1 MTEEA
6 KHTHDAMRGK
16 IKLSD
21 FKPSN
26 LHPKAKFRI
35 SMALIGTFLLIFG
48 CIFMLSTATI
58 AFNPDVSTPA
68 GLSAFFKD
76 LVAIGYVVG
85 TIFVIILL
93 WCLMIK
99 DCPISPA
106 AKWNYQNSHDK
117 SIEGVKLITAVANAV
132 ANKGSGNSID
142 SVATAL
148 DNYLEEKDDEK
159 EKQTINPKARS
170 KKPQEK

>member
-1 MTEEA
+1 MAEKP
-6 KHTHDAMRGK
+6 KHAHDAMRGK

-58 AFNPDVSTPA
+58 VFTPDLSTPA

-76 LVAIGYVVG
+76 LVAIGYVIG
-85 TIFVIILL
+85 TVFVIILL
-93 WCLMIK
+93 
-99 DCPISPA
+99 
-106 AKWNYQNSHDK
+106 
-117 SIEGVKLITAVANAV
+117 
-132 ANKGSGNSID
+132 
-142 SVATAL
+142 
-148 DNYLEEKDDEK
+148 
-159 EKQTINPKARS
+159 
-170 KKPQEK
+170 